1 MLIPSMTF
9 YEMYEELIAD
19 RAKLEYK
26 RQQLTPKAIKSLRK
40 ANSFPAWEWF
50 EYTIPSRHNS
60 YILFFYAAN
69 RQAAENPIFDNFSIV
84 SVTLP
89 AAALTLFG
97 IATIDVAISATLKI
111 IDNAFLIS
119 VS

>member
-60 YILFFYAAN
+60 YILFFM
-69 RQAAENPIFDNFSIV
+69 PP
-84 SVTLP
+84 TGKL
-89 AAALTLFG
+89 
-97 IATIDVAISATLKI
+97 LKI
-111 IDNAFLIS
+111 LYLIIFL
-119 VS
+119 